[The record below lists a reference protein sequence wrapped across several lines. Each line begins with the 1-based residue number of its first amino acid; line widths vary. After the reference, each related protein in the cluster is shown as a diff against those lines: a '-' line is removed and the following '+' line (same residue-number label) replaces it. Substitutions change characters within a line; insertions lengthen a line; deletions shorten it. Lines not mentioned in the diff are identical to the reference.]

1 MTKFQIHSI
10 EWLVE
15 NIERESVGTAD
26 PAVQTAVDAFLS
38 YLTKLGGADGKPNLW
53 KYRNHLYLNKTKAGR
68 SRLLLHRFLE
78 LFEPAIKAL
87 CDKDASLAD
96 QLDFINIRFPLRQ
109 YFLEKPVRD
118 VKGLN
123 PNADESKADPRDS
136 FFSLGKKFL
145 DIARDIDEEIDR
157 SHSDVG
163 NLHASADSMRVVGVI
178 LQSISLLSQKTTSS
192 TLDSHKRSRVTS
204 GRNRKRI
211 CRICYRAAAENALHC
226 RAHKHIPEK
235 TSQAEHK
242 KLSRAEGK
250 PNIERWVQFGSSRNL
265 RGLPLEVSVMKRFE
279 SDDLED
285 FLRRTLQGDWR
296 EMREIW
302 LEQVLPTYFPEVSQR
317 LSAETIKSK
326 SWMSFLNLMW
336 RDLDNV
342 DETDISP
349 ESVLQ
354 ILRRAQEWY
363 VFENRLAVA
372 TPVGLSGDG
381 ASKSEQIRRLYLED
395 PGLSM
400 TEIARKLGCSKP
412 LVSRTLKQLRK

>member
-1 MTKFQIHSI
+1 
-10 EWLVE
+10 
-15 NIERESVGTAD
+15 
-26 PAVQTAVDAFLS
+26 
-38 YLTKLGGADGKPNLW
+38 
-53 KYRNHLYLNKTKAGR
+53 
-68 SRLLLHRFLE
+68 
-78 LFEPAIKAL
+78 
-87 CDKDASLAD
+87 
-96 QLDFINIRFPLRQ
+96 
-109 YFLEKPVRD
+109 
-118 VKGLN
+118 
-123 PNADESKADPRDS
+123 
-136 FFSLGKKFL
+136 
-145 DIARDIDEEIDR
+145 
-157 SHSDVG
+157 
-163 NLHASADSMRVVGVI
+163 
-178 LQSISLLSQKTTSS
+178 
-192 TLDSHKRSRVTS
+192 
-204 GRNRKRI
+204 
-211 CRICYRAAAENALHC
+211 
-226 RAHKHIPEK
+226 
-235 TSQAEHK
+235 
-242 KLSRAEGK
+242 
-250 PNIERWVQFGSSRNL
+250 
-265 RGLPLEVSVMKRFE
+265 MKRFE